1 MFLDIA
7 HLTEISM
14 EGKYVEDELKWEF
27 DSKKLNISTN
37 YKKNPDVTD
46 IENGAGTEPQP
57 ENQKLNPEETTPINN
72 NNMILEKTSVI
83 IPNNALDPNEDPTP
97 SHQCCGVINVD
108 DEDGILKM
116 HQMLFKR

>member
-37 YKKNPDVTD
+37 YKKNPDETEKD
-46 IENGAGTEPQP
+46 CGAVTEPQADSLKP
-57 ENQKLNPEETTPINN
+57 NTDET
-72 NNMILEKTSVI
+72 K
-83 IPNNALDPNEDPTP
+83 DPRT
-97 SHQCCGVINVD
+97 
-108 DEDGILKM
+108 
-116 HQMLFKR
+116 